1 VNQHPIVAP
10 DPYFIVRSRKMKEKK
25 TRFIGIDLG
34 KRTYEMAIT
43 GKGIKVV
50 MSNGKTSVEGRVRLY
65 KKLHPTDRI
74 ALEAGTLA
82 FIMAKELEAAV
93 GCKVYVLNP
102 YRLSVIYK
110 SMKKTDKEDAL
121 KLAHIIED
129 FQEERLPLVN
139 VPSDKEMER
148 RKILSGYRR
157 AQQGR
162 GREINRLHALFVN
175 QGITTVVKKDL
186 ATAEQ
191 RQDLIKVLK
200 GLDLEDAE
208 YLIKIIDHHEA
219 RIENLEMKM
228 KKESEGNEMIQ
239 RLQEIPGVGLKVSFA
254 ISAHIDAGR
263 FENAGQLSNYLG
275 MVPRVY
281 MSGDTVRYGN
291 ITKRGNSYIRALLV
305 QASWALIRSRNGGKL
320 KERYEYMTVKKSISK
335 KKAIVAIARR
345 LAEMMYV
352 LMRDGT
358 RYRTMSFIR
367 NNKMVTD
374 ITGVK
379 FCA

>member
-1 VNQHPIVAP
+1 
-10 DPYFIVRSRKMKEKK
+10 MKEKK

-34 KRTYEMAIT
+34 KRTYVMAVT
-43 GKGIKVV
+43 GKGIKVT
-50 MSNGKTSVEGRVRLY
+50 MSNGTTSVDGRLKLY
-65 KKLHPTDRI
+65 KKLKPTDKI

-139 VPSDKEMER
+139 VPSDEEMER
-148 RKILSGYRR
+148 RKILSAYRR

-162 GREINRLHALFVN
+162 VREINRLHALFVN
-175 QGITTVVKKDL
+175 QGITTLVKKDL
-186 ATAEQ
+186 ATDKQ
-191 RQDLIKVLK
+191 RQGSIKLLN
-200 GLDLEDAE
+200 GLDLEEAE
-208 YLIKIIDHHEA
+208 YLVRIIGQHET
-219 RIENLEMKM
+219 RMESLEMKM
-228 KKESEGNEMIQ
+228 KEESEGNEMLQ
-239 RLQEIPGVGLKVSFA
+239 RLQEIPGVGPMVSFA
-254 ISAHIDAGR
+254 FSAHVGADR

-275 MVPRVY
+275 LVPRVY
-281 MSGDTVRYGN
+281 MSGDTVRYGS
-291 ITKRGNSYIRALLV
+291 ITKRGNSFIRALLV

-320 KERYEYMTVKKSISK
+320 KERYENMTVEKSISK
-335 KKAIVAIARR
+335 KVSIVAVARR

-358 RYRTMSFIR
+358 RYKPGHFVREKKAAEDLARLALS
-367 NNKMVTD
+367 
-374 ITGVK
+374 
-379 FCA
+379 A

>member
-1 VNQHPIVAP
+1 
-10 DPYFIVRSRKMKEKK
+10 MKEKK
-25 TRFIGIDLG
+25 ARFIGIDLG
-34 KRTYEMAIT
+34 KRTYAMAVT
-43 GKGIKVV
+43 GKGTKVT
-50 MSNGKTSVEGRVRLY
+50 MNNGTTSVEGRLKLY
-65 KKLHPTDRI
+65 KKLKPTDKI

-148 RKILSGYRR
+148 RKILSSYRR

-186 ATAEQ
+186 VTDRQ
-191 RQDLIKVLK
+191 RQDMIKVLS
-200 GLDLEDAE
+200 GLDREDAE
-208 YLIKIIDHHEA
+208 YLVRIIEHHET
-219 RIENLEMKM
+219 RMEELEMKM
-228 KKESEGNEMIQ
+228 KKETEGNEMIQ
-239 RLQEIPGVGLKVSFA
+239 RLQEIPGVGPMVSFA
-254 ISAHIDAGR
+254 FSAHVGAER

-275 MVPRVY
+275 LVPRVY
-281 MSGDTVRYGN
+281 MSGDTVRYGS
-291 ITKRGNSYIRALLV
+291 ITKRGNSFIRALLV

-320 KERYEYMTVKKSISK
+320 KERYEYMTVEKSISK
-335 KKAIVAIARR
+335 KKSIVAIARR

-358 RYRTMSFIR
+358 RYRTMSFIHK
-367 NNKMVTD
+367 NEMVTD
-374 ITGVK
+374 ISGVK

>member
-1 VNQHPIVAP
+1 
-10 DPYFIVRSRKMKEKK
+10 MKEKK
-25 TRFIGIDLG
+25 TRYIGIDLG
-34 KRTYEMAIT
+34 KRTYVMAVV
-43 GKGIKVV
+43 GKSGKVT
-50 MSNGKTSVEGRVRLY
+50 MSNGVTNPEGRQKLY
-65 KKLHPTDRI
+65 KKFQPTDKI

-139 VPSDKEMER
+139 VPSDEEMRR
-148 RKILSGYRR
+148 RKILASYRR

-162 GREINRLHALFVN
+162 GREINRLHTLFVN

-186 ATAEQ
+186 ATDEQ
-191 RQDLIKVLK
+191 RGESIKMLT
-200 GLDLEDAE
+200 GLDREEAE
-208 YLIKIIDHHEA
+208 YLVTIIRTHEK
-219 RIENLEMKM
+219 RIESLVKKM
-228 KKESEGNEMIQ
+228 EKESEGNEMIQ
-239 RLQEIPGVGLKVSFA
+239 RLQEIPGVGPMVSFA
-254 ISAHIDAGR
+254 FSAHVGAER
-263 FENAGQLSNYLG
+263 FENTGQLSNYLG
-275 MVPRVY
+275 LVPRVY
-281 MSGDTVRYGN
+281 MSGDTVRYGS

-320 KERYEYMTVKKSISK
+320 KERYEYMTIVKSISK
-335 KKAIVAIARR
+335 KKSIVAIARR

-358 RYRTMSFIR
+358 RYKTNSFVYK
-367 NNKMVTD
+367 NEMVRD
-374 ITGVK
+374 ISGVK

>member
-1 VNQHPIVAP
+1 
-10 DPYFIVRSRKMKEKK
+10 MKEKK

-43 GKGIKVV
+43 GKGIKVA
-50 MSNGKTSVEGRVRLY
+50 MSNGTTSVEGRLKLY
-65 KKLHPTDRI
+65 KKLQPTDKI

-139 VPSDKEMER
+139 VPSDKEMDR
-148 RKILSGYRR
+148 RKILAAYRR

-186 ATAEQ
+186 ASDEQ
-191 RQDLIKVLK
+191 RQASIKMLS
-200 GLDLEDAE
+200 GLDREEAE
-208 YLIKIIDHHEA
+208 YLVKIIEHHEA

-228 KKESEGNEMIQ
+228 KEESEGNEMIH
-239 RLQEIPGVGLKVSFA
+239 RLQEIPGVGPMVSFA
-254 ISAHIDAGR
+254 FSAHVGAER

-275 MVPRVY
+275 LVPRVY
-281 MSGDTVRYGN
+281 MSGDTVRYGS

-320 KERYEYMTVKKSISK
+320 KERYEYMTIVKSISK

-358 RYRTMSFIR
+358 RYRTTCFIH
-367 NNKMVTD
+367 NNEMVTD
-374 ITGVK
+374 ISGVK

>member
-1 VNQHPIVAP
+1 
-10 DPYFIVRSRKMKEKK
+10 MKEKK

-34 KRTYEMAIT
+34 KRTYVMAVT
-43 GKGIKVV
+43 GKGVKTAV
-50 MSNGKTSVEGRVRLY
+50 SNGTTSAEGRLKLY
-65 KKLHPTDRI
+65 KKLQPTDKI

-139 VPSDKEMER
+139 VPSDKETGR
-148 RKILSGYRR
+148 RKILSAYRR
-157 AQQGR
+157 VQQDR
-162 GREINRLHALFVN
+162 VREINRLHALFVN

-186 ATAEQ
+186 ASGER
-191 RQDLIKVLK
+191 RQDSVKMLG

-208 YLIKIIDHHEA
+208 HLVGIIERHEK
-219 RIENLEMKM
+219 RIEKLEMKM
-228 KKESEGNEMIQ
+228 KEESEGNEVIQ
-239 RLQEIPGVGLKVSFA
+239 RLQEIPGVGPMVSFA
-254 ISAHIDAGR
+254 FSAHVGAER
-263 FENAGQLSNYLG
+263 FENTGQLSNYLG
-275 MVPRVY
+275 LVPRVY
-281 MSGDTVRYGN
+281 MSGDTVRYGS

-305 QASWALIRSRNGGKL
+305 QASWALIRSGNGGKL
-320 KERYEYMTVKKSISK
+320 KERYEYMTVEKSISK

-358 RYRTMSFIR
+358 RYEPGPFVREKKAAEDLARLALS
-367 NNKMVTD
+367 
-374 ITGVK
+374 
-379 FCA
+379 A